1 MQQAVKEIETQ
12 DLKHAADWRLGEQV
26 NWVANHEAGT
36 LTFMFAD
43 QTVATAPMQIV
54 GTYNIADGTFR
65 WGWEHPNVKE
75 SLRKHAELA
84 LRFGQDHELPNFT
97 QPIVTCTKDDAW
109 AFTATAAKLGNA
121 NGAFWGQTG
130 DTLLFM
136 TFGEVSVSK

>member
-1 MQQAVKEIETQ
+1 
-12 DLKHAADWRLGEQV
+12 
-26 NWVANHEAGT
+26 
-36 LTFMFAD
+36 
-43 QTVATAPMQIV
+43 
-54 GTYNIADGTFR
+54 
-65 WGWEHPNVKE
+65 
-75 SLRKHAELA
+75 
-84 LRFGQDHELPNFT
+84 LPNFT